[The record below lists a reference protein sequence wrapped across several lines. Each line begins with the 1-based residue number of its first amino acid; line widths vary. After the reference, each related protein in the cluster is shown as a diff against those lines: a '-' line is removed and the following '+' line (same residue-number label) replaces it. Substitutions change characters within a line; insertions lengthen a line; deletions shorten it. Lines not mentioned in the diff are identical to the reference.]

1 MHHPFQQR
9 SPAQWPLL
17 RLVTRLPSIVLGT
30 AGLWFVYG
38 LEPIAPGVETLAR
51 LADYADQDWGPTMTA
66 FENALGGRVVVMG
79 YYPWTLLHNLAKSS
93 QLKAVC
99 RLLSR
104 DTLPAIAESYAHTVV
119 WARAGVDGRL
129 AVVVLNASL
138 DPATDFVLRVQSTE
152 PDGGAHVR
160 VTIA

>member
-1 MHHPFQQR
+1 
-9 SPAQWPLL
+9 
-17 RLVTRLPSIVLGT
+17 
-30 AGLWFVYG
+30 
-38 LEPIAPGVETLAR
+38 
-51 LADYADQDWGPTMTA
+51 MTA

-99 RLLSR
+99 RWLSR
-104 DTLPAIAESYAHTVV
+104 DTLPAIAESYARTGV
-119 WARAGVDGRL
+119 WAQAGVDGRL

-138 DPATDFVLRVQSTE
+138 DPATDFVLHVQSTE

-160 VTIA
+160 VTIAQLELWSVHLLQF